1 MKVATKIFIY
11 MALIMTIA
19 FNVVTS
25 VNIYYNYENSM
36 AIYQEQAVNEYY
48 TKMYFL
54 QNEMITVLS
63 KGETLEESTLSQ
75 IVWKMQDNTTEQNKS
90 ILIADYEKNPEYQV
104 LYSDFKEEMTIS
116 SESANGK
123 IELKI
128 EGDTLLLST
137 QFLVLNESI
146 VFVQGIDIAPLIDE
160 RERQI
165 SFALISNLV
174 IIVFTSMIVYFLT
187 KHLTKPITDLI
198 QATSEMS
205 DGNYKKRVPENGN
218 DEISLLAKN
227 YNIMSAMVEEH
238 TEKLEEYAR
247 TRDDF
252 VRNFSHELK
261 TPLTSMIGYSDI
273 LRSKKCNEETILE
286 LSNYIF
292 TEGKRLEHLSAQM
305 IALMK
310 MKQAVHEFRSIKIEE
325 IVSNALF
332 SVEPV
337 AVKKK
342 CTIKYHLD
350 SNQKVLCNRPLIETL
365 LVNLLENSIKAS
377 LSGSEVT
384 IFTENQEES
393 LKITV
398 ADKGIGMKQ
407 EELAKITEP
416 FYMVDT
422 SRKGKSTGIGLSIC
436 DEIIKLHGST
446 LCFESEPDKGTL
458 VSFVLK
464 ESKE

>member
-1 MKVATKIFIY
+1 MKVATKIFVY

-19 FNVVTS
+19 FNVGTTII
-25 VNIYYNYENSM
+25 IYYNYENSM

-63 KGETLEESTLSQ
+63 KGETLEESVLSQ
-75 IVWKMQDNTTEQNKS
+75 ILWKMQNNSTEENKS
-90 ILIADYEKNPEYQV
+90 ILIANYGKNQEYQV
-104 LYSDFKEEMTIS
+104 LYSNFKEEINIS
-116 SESANGK
+116 DDSTSGR
-123 IELKI
+123 IEVKN

-137 QFLVLNESI
+137 QFMVLNEN
-146 VFVQGIDIAPLIDE
+146 VVLVQGVDIVSLIGE

-165 SFALISNLV
+165 NFALASNLV
-174 IIVFTSMIVYFLT
+174 IIVFTSMIVYFLA

-261 TPLTSMIGYSDI
+261 TPLTSMVGYSDI
-273 LRSKKCNEETILE
+273 LRSKKCNKETILE

-310 MKQAVHEFRSIKIEE
+310 MKQSVHEFRAVKIED

-342 CTIKYHLD
+342 CTIKYHFD
-350 SNQKVLCNRPLIETL
+350 ITIKVLCNRPLIETL

-377 LSGSEVT
+377 PSGNEVT
-384 IFTENQEES
+384 ISTENQEGS
-393 LKITV
+393 LKIIV
-398 ADKGIGMKQ
+398 VDKGVGMKQ

-422 SRKGKSTGIGLSIC
+422 SRKGKSTGIGLAIC

-446 LCFESEPDKGTL
+446 LCFESEPDKGTS
-458 VSFVLK
+458 VSFILRS
-464 ESKE
+464 EER